1 MGQVTL
7 PIKRKFL
14 SMSRLLRTDDYA
26 CILASR
32 CTGTGLTVTST
43 ARVPGPKSTTSQA
56 CCTQWPLQPPPSSAT
71 SFLLA
76 LHSAVSHY
84 RLPPAP
90 AMAPVVG
97 ARPCEVS
104 CMNGLTANLHLLLV
118 AFYTPSASRYK
129 ILMEAKVFLTQTQ
142 VISIMSHSPGVPL
155 RPLCC
160 ALSSAAA
167 RPPPRRLHRR
177 DIPARRRAGVSHV
190 SISALDCG
198 CCLLLDARQTLRPQ
212 DIIDAI
218 ELHASQLACV
228 MFRSPAHTPSRLE

>member
-56 CCTQWPLQPPPSSAT
+56 RVNLHWHACTRCPLAQSSAIAPIRRHLT
-71 SFLLA
+71 A
-76 LHSAVSHY
+76 PA
-84 RLPPAP
+84 AP

-97 ARPCEVS
+97 ARPSEVS

-118 AFYTPSASRYK
+118 AFYTPTASRFK
-129 ILMEAKVFLTQTQ
+129 IIMEAKVIPTQ
-142 VISIMSHSPGVPL
+142 
-155 RPLCC
+155 
-160 ALSSAAA
+160 A
-167 RPPPRRLHRR
+167 R
-177 DIPARRRAGVSHV
+177 
-190 SISALDCG
+190 SIS
-198 CCLLLDARQTLRPQ
+198 
-212 DIIDAI
+212 
-218 ELHASQLACV
+218 S
-228 MFRSPAHTPSRLE
+228 